1 MSTRKAIDR
10 LIDLALGLTNAGRV
24 GLTTPE
30 IMRRVGYQSDEA
42 GKRALIRDLDDL
54 REIGLEI
61 DNAAH
66 AGEDAR
72 YVLRP
77 GDVRL
82 RLEFTPEQR
91 TALMAALATGRD
103 TVRVDETPLPV
114 DLNRVQEA
122 VRSRCLLTFHYN
134 GTRRILDP
142 YSYRWFRRDVL
153 VLGRDRG
160 DGLVKSFSVSR
171 MLDLEISAPGSAEI
185 PPDAVA
191 PSLDPVTWRV
201 DPPVE
206 AQLTCPGF
214 TDDVRALLGGTVEG
228 DVVTVMVTN
237 RLVFFARLFELGSRA
252 RLDGPPELRAD
263 LRARLE
269 VAL

>member
-10 LIDLALGLTNAGRV
+10 LIDVALALTNAGRV
-24 GLTTPE
+24 GLTTPTLLE
-30 IMRRVGYQSDEA
+30 RVGYSADEA

-54 REIGLEI
+54 RGIGLEI
-61 DNAAH
+61 DNAAQ

-103 TVRVDETPLPV
+103 TVSVDETPLPV

-122 VRSRCLLTFHYN
+122 VRSRCLMSFHYN
-134 GTRRILDP
+134 GTRRRMDP

-153 VLGRDRG
+153 VQGRDRG
-160 DGLVKSFSVSR
+160 DGVVKSFSVSR
-171 MLDLEISAPGSAEI
+171 MLDLEILSPGSAEV
-185 PPDAVA
+185 PPEAVA
-191 PSLDPVTWRV
+191 PSLDPVTWQV
-201 DPPVE
+201 DPAVQ
-206 AQLTCPGF
+206 AQLWCPGF
-214 TDDVRALLGGTVEG
+214 TDDVQALLGGTVKG
-228 DVVTVMVTN
+228 DRVEVMVTN

-263 LRARLE
+263 LRARLQA
-269 VAL
+269 VL

>member
-10 LIDLALGLTNAGRV
+10 LIDLALALTNAGRV

-30 IMRRVGYQSDEA
+30 LLQRLGYHGDDT

-61 DNAAH
+61 DNAAQ
-66 AGEDAR
+66 AGQDAR

-82 RLEFTPEQR
+82 RLEFTPQQR

-103 TVRVDETPLPV
+103 TVSVDETPLPV
-114 DLNRVQEA
+114 DLTRVQEA
-122 VRSRCLLTFHYN
+122 VRSRCLMTFHYN
-134 GTRRILDP
+134 GTRRQLDP

-160 DGLVKSFSVSR
+160 DAGVKSFSVSR
-171 MLDLEISAPGSAEI
+171 MLDLEISAPGTAEV
-185 PPDAVA
+185 PPEPVT
-191 PSLDPVTWRV
+191 PSLDPVTWQV

-206 AQLTCPGF
+206 AVLTCPGF
-214 TDDVRALLGGTVEG
+214 TEDVHALLGGIMAG
-228 DVVTVMVTN
+228 DVVRVTVTN

-252 RLDGPPELRAD
+252 RLDGPPELRAE
-263 LRARLE
+263 LRARLQA
-269 VAL
+269 AL